1 MVEEIDKMIDA
12 MSDEELTVF
21 VDSIMTEPD
30 MVQTALEVSVRV
42 MIEFISGLGL
52 EEELVGAIL
61 PNEMVAIIVSS
72 QALAGKKES

>member
-30 MVQTALEVSVRV
+30 MVQTAFEVSVRV